1 MCSMNVGQIR
11 MEKGVRGWTP
21 RAPLK
26 AKPGEQDIPF
36 PESQLIPGWLAFLAL
51 LPCWNRLFG

>member
-1 MCSMNVGQIR
+1 MNVGQIR